1 MAFHFLLQ
9 ANVFVHFVPVNHDE
23 LNEKD
28 RQQKARSLLEK
39 TKPVEEIRPKKEEVE
54 VKAVSVV
61 STGVSP
67 LHAAAISGDLHA
79 MKELL
84 EDLPHRAERSIKGR
98 DAIHYR
104 DRNGWQAVHEA
115 ARYVTQYYI
124 LITNIPIHSNILKYD
139 NCADVD
145 DFNTTICIVL
155 LQGAATW
162 QYCNILWRKELILIL

>member
-1 MAFHFLLQ
+1 MTFNLLLQ
-9 ANVFVHFVPVNHDE
+9 ANIFVHFVPVNHDK
-23 LNEKD
+23 LNEED
-28 RQQKARSLLEK
+28 RQRRARSLLEK
-39 TKPVEEIRPKKEEVE
+39 TKPKEEIKPKKEEVE
-54 VKAVSVV
+54 VKVVSFV

-67 LHAAAISGDLHA
+67 LHTAAISGDLHA

-115 ARYVTQYYI
+115 ARCVTQLNI
-124 LITNIPIHSNILKYD
+124 LITNIPIHPNTFKYD
-139 NCADVD
+139 NCADID
-145 DFNTTICIVL
+145 KINTMCFVL

-162 QYCNILWRKELILIL
+162 QCCNILWRKEPISLL